1 MMLLERVNDSFVL
14 RFLSTVQSGS
24 LMIRE
29 ANAYIP
35 RGIFGA
41 PFVIVLTR
49 QLRGSLMSM
58 SEDLT
63 RYLKVSENLRD
74 SIADYAEKICLV
86 PAPPFM
92 EEQRA
97 NYVAD
102 LFRELGYDPTID
114 EIGNVIVRR
123 PGQGDD
129 KAIMLLGHT
138 DTVFPDGTEISVKR
152 QNGAMTGP
160 AIGDNSLGVA
170 ALLGVA
176 RALDELDLKT
186 AGDLLLVANVGE
198 EGLGNLRGARAAV
211 DQFES
216 ELGAVIAVEGHSLG
230 RVTSGGVGSKRIK
243 VTITGPGGHSW
254 GAFGQPS
261 AIHALGH
268 IIHDIDSLTV
278 SSDPKT
284 TYNVGV
290 IEGGV
295 SVNTIAPTAS
305 AIIDMRSVDVDSLND
320 LASRVDRI
328 IESKNTDQIKTG
340 VEILGERPAG
350 QTPDSEPIV
359 QTGLQVLREL
369 GMDPYTDASSTD
381 ANVPISRGIPS
392 ICIGITQGEGAHRM
406 EETIEIEPI
415 AKGMAQ
421 LIKLVVDYP
430 YK

>member
-1 MMLLERVNDSFVL
+1 
-14 RFLSTVQSGS
+14 
-24 LMIRE
+24 
-29 ANAYIP
+29 
-35 RGIFGA
+35 
-41 PFVIVLTR
+41 
-49 QLRGSLMSM
+49 MSM
-58 SEDLT
+58 PEDLAK
-63 RYLKVSENLRD
+63 YLEISENLRD
-74 SIADYAEKICLV
+74 TIADYAEKICLV

-92 EEQRA
+92 EDVRA
-97 NYVAD
+97 RYVAD
-102 LFRELGYDPTID
+102 LFRELGYEPTID
-114 EIGNVIVRR
+114 DIGNVVVRR
-123 PGQGDD
+123 SGQGND

-138 DTVFPDGTEISVKR
+138 DTVFPEGTEITVKHN
-152 QNGAMTGP
+152 NGSMTGP

-176 RALDELDLKT
+176 RALDEMDVKT

-268 IIHDIDSLTV
+268 IIHEIDSLTV

-295 SVNTIAPTAS
+295 SVNTIAPSAT
-305 AIIDMRSVDVDSLND
+305 AIIDMRSVDVDSLDD
-320 LASRVDRI
+320 LASRVERI
-328 IESKNTDQIKTG
+328 IDSKNTDQIST
-340 VEILGERPAG
+340 EIEVLGERPAG
-350 QTPDSEPIV
+350 RTPDSEPIV
-359 QTGLQVLREL
+359 QTGLQVLRSL
-369 GMDPYTDASSTD
+369 GMDPYTDSSSTD

-392 ICIGITQGEGAHRM
+392 VCVGVTHGEGAHRM

>member
-1 MMLLERVNDSFVL
+1 MPTL
-14 RFLSTVQSGS
+14 
-24 LMIRE
+24 
-29 ANAYIP
+29 P
-35 RGIFGA
+35 
-41 PFVIVLTR
+41 
-49 QLRGSLMSM
+49 
-58 SEDLT
+58 EDLAS
-63 RYLKVSENLRD
+63 YLSQAEALRD
-74 SIADYAEKICLV
+74 DIANYAEKICLI
-86 PAPPFM
+86 PAPPFK
-92 EEQRA
+92 EEERA
-97 NYVAD
+97 KYVAG
-102 LFRELGYDPTID
+102 LFRELGYEPTID

-123 PGQGDD
+123 PGAGDA
-129 KAIMLLGHT
+129 KSIMLLGHT
-138 DTVFPDGTEISVKR
+138 DTVFPEGTEISVER
-152 QNGAMTGP
+152 NNGSITGP

-170 ALLGVA
+170 ALLGIA
-176 RALDELDLKT
+176 RSLDSLDLKT

-268 IIHDIDSLTV
+268 IIHEIDSLDV
-278 SSDPKT
+278 PSEPKT

-290 IEGGV
+290 VDGGV
-295 SVNTIAPTAS
+295 SVNTISPNAS

-320 LASRVDRI
+320 LADKVDKI
-328 IESKNTDQIKTG
+328 IESNNEGQISTEI
-340 VEILGERPAG
+340 EILGERPAG
-350 QTPDSEPIV
+350 QTPDTEPIV
-359 QTGLQVLREL
+359 QAGLSVLREL
-369 GMDPYTDASSTD
+369 GFEPYTDSSSTD

-392 ICIGITQGEGAHRM
+392 ICIGITRGEGAHRM

-415 AKGMAQ
+415 SSGIAQ
-421 LIKLVVDYP
+421 LLKLVMDYP